1 MEIQPRHRVAAI
13 DMLRG
18 LAVIGMILVA
28 YAGDW
33 DHRFRVLTHADW
45 QGFALADMI
54 FPSFLFCV
62 GAAMPYSLL
71 KRAGDRPAAEVLAYL
86 ARRSAALFLLGLVLN
101 LLPSLDFAHV
111 RLMGILQRIGIC
123 YLAAGALALAL
134 GRRTADGFLLPLRP
148 VLLAAAAVA
157 AAYGALLL
165 AWDAPGCGRACFDS
179 VHSLPAVIDRA
190 VLGINHL
197 WPYGL
202 TNGQVTYEPE
212 GLLSTIGALVNVLAG
227 LAAGLVLHRGGD
239 AWRPLALAA
248 VVLLVAGFG
257 LNPLLPVV
265 KKIWTPSFALLSSGF
280 SLLALVLLRR
290 ATAGASVILAFG
302 ANATLAFVAISL
314 LDCVLQLPLN
324 AGQSWHDSLAHDL
337 GGLIADARVASVT
350 YSAGLVVVLGTLLLA
365 LYRKKLFLRL

>member
-1 MEIQPRHRVAAI
+1 MEIQPRQRIAAI

-71 KRAGDRPAAEVLAYL
+71 KRAGDRPVAEVLAYL

-101 LLPSLDFAHV
+101 LLPSFDFAHV

-134 GRRTADGFLLPLRP
+134 GRRTADGFQLPLRS
-148 VLLAAAAVA
+148 VLLAAAALA
-157 AAYGALLL
+157 AAHGALLL

-212 GLLSTIGALVNVLAG
+212 GLLSTVGALVNVLAG

-239 AWRPLALAA
+239 AWRRLALAA
-248 VVLLVAGFG
+248 VVLLVAGFALG
-257 LNPLLPVV
+257 PWLPVV

-280 SLLALVLLRR
+280 SLLALVLLRS
-290 ATAGASVILAFG
+290 ATAGASVVLAFG

-324 AGQSWHDSLAHDL
+324 AGQSWHDSLAHGL
-337 GGLIADARVASVT
+337 GGLIADARIASVA
-350 YSAGLVVVLGTLLLA
+350 YSAGVVVVLGTLLLT

>member
-1 MEIQPRHRVAAI
+1 MEIQPRQRVAAI

-71 KRAGDRPAAEVLAYL
+71 KRAGGRPAAEVLAYL
-86 ARRSAALFLLGLVLN
+86 ARRSAALFLLGLALN
-101 LLPSLDFAHV
+101 LLPSFDFAHV

-134 GRRTADGFLLPLRP
+134 GRRTADGFQLPLRP
-148 VLLAAAAVA
+148 VLVAAAAVA

-212 GLLSTIGALVNVLAG
+212 GLLSTAGALVNVLAG

-239 AWRPLALAA
+239 AWLRLALAA
-248 VVLLVAGFG
+248 VVLLVAGFALG
-257 LNPLLPVV
+257 PLLPVV

-280 SLLALVLLRR
+280 SLLALVLLRH

-324 AGQSWHDSLAHDL
+324 AGQSWHDSLARGL
-337 GGLIADARVASVT
+337 GGLIADARIASVT
-350 YSAGLVVVLGTLLLA
+350 YSAGLVVVLGTLLLT